1 VNDSGQLGNG
11 KMGGFFAPS
20 PVTGIT
26 TAVQVAAGGEHS
38 CAVLQNGTVECW
50 GANGSGQLG
59 DGTNTPSAAPV
70 VVSGITTATQLAAGD
85 NHTCALLQGGTV
97 ACWGDDFEGEL
108 GNGRA
113 GPGQN
118 SSVPVAAEI
127 SPKLPATEI
136 SAGGANTCAVMQSR
150 RVTCWGNGDHGQLGV
165 GMIVSGDASPAL
177 VSGITNA
184 TGVSTGEIHSCAVR
198 EDGGVSCW
206 GPQWPTRRHDS
217 HRPNGRRCARAR
229 RRARRLRRNPG
240 QRRDRQ
246 LVRNTRKRHRGLLGI
261 RAARRRRRTDPCAR
275 DRPAR
280 KLARLDHHVVL
291 LLITS
296 AEPAQP
302 PAAQQVRRRPLFAQR
317 TVTENRR

>member
-206 GPQWPTRRHDS
+206 GSDLNGQLGDTTHIGPTDVDVPAPVDVLGVS
-217 HRPNGRRCARAR
+217 GATQVSAGTGNSCATLANGTAACW
-229 RRARRLRRNPG
+229 G
-240 QRRDRQ
+240 S
-246 LVRNTRKRHRGLLGI
+246 GLLGDGVGL
-261 RAARRRRRTDPCAR
+261 T
-275 DRPAR
+275 PAPVIG
-280 KLARLDHHVVL
+280 L
-291 LLITS
+291 
-296 AEPAQP
+296 PAS
-302 PAAQQVRRRPLFAQR
+302 
-317 TVTENRR
+317 